1 MKRFGTRQK
10 ITWKSII
17 HLRYFVRIF
26 LERENSNQ
34 FFLQNVETRVFSP
47 SVYTV
52 GAQRPKIQEGGMG
65 TGPGRKRKTSDS
77 VPNGG
82 KRGKR
87 NGATNV

>member
-1 MKRFGTRQK
+1 MERGKKSHGKVSYISGISLEIFQSVK
-10 ITWKSII
+10 IQTI
-17 HLRYFVRIF
+17 
-26 LERENSNQ
+26 

-87 NGATNV
+87 NGANNV